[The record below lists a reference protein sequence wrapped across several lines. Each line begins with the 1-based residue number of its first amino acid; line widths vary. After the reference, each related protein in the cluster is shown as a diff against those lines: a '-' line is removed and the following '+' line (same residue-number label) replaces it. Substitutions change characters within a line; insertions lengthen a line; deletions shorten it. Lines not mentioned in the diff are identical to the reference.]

1 MVSNVKHS
9 KHLTLEEYLELE
21 ELASVRHEYVGGEL
35 IAQAGASR
43 RHNVIAT
50 NLNYYLSAAIDDGAC
65 QVFQSDMKLRVADDV
80 MYYPDVMVVC
90 DPTDTDQ
97 QFAMRPCL
105 VIEILSP
112 TTATTDQREKLMN
125 YRRIPSLDAYLI
137 VSQDER
143 HVVWHWR
150 DAQGAWW
157 REDHIGEGS
166 LRLTCPATE
175 LQLGHVYR
183 GIDFTAE

>member
-90 DPTDTDQ
+90 DPADTDQ
-97 QFAMRPCL
+97 QFVVRPCL

-125 YRRIPSLDAYLI
+125 YRRIPSLESYLI
-137 VSQDER
+137 ISQDAR
-143 HVVWHWR
+143 HVVRHWH
-150 DAQGAWW
+150 DSKDAWW
-157 REDHIGEGS
+157 REELVGEGS
-166 LRLTCPATE
+166 MRLTCPDTE
-175 LQLGHVYR
+175 LQFGQIYR
-183 GIDFTAE
+183 RIDFTSE